1 MSSVQQ
7 DSFWTSEDKIPISQ
21 KSVSIPSS
29 NGLEYKGGQRV
40 VVEVPP
46 TVEFI
51 QPKESYLQFDVKLQ
65 LPTGATHETYLQLDE
80 TLGAQ
85 ILLKDVRI
93 YSGGAG
99 KILLEEYQDYNV
111 LTNVKYTYETNDVIR
126 AKRALTEGSSC
137 HTIATRTNRGTTES
151 HKNDPAKNLYFDNVA
166 SNAAGTVFD
175 NTNFK
180 TVKVQLPIN
189 TGLFSSNKV
198 LPTLLT
204 EGLVLDIQL
213 ESGNR
218 VYRQLDTARL
228 NTKALSKP
236 VFHGITAAGAPIVG
250 GAGTGGG
257 TSVAATEIFLAKDN
271 TQMTKVEHCPF
282 CVGERIG
289 FAKVDTAAAE
299 LDDTVVDV
307 EPTDTFVIDEIVI
320 DATYVK
326 LVMKGT
332 GGKLLATADDVTSNN
347 FIVFSTSVGADYSA
361 FDYTVSNVELVL
373 QQLEMPQGYKSKM
386 MSMMKEGGSMNYD
399 FLSFTNYKYSQLQSD
414 RVANIRLPLNMSR
427 AKAIL
432 SVPTDATVYI
442 PYQAISGGLPSAAK
456 TYITFEEATAV
467 STSDKFECSD
477 KSGINGIVDY
487 LTNYQFF
494 YDGKLN
500 PSRRVDTSK
509 TSSQVSI
516 SQQPLIELE
525 KALSMS
531 NITPFS
537 FREFNTNFVIGRAL
551 SLHNGCY
558 NAVGKDFNLQLE
570 YNESTAPT
578 KNKLWCN
585 FVSHLRRIEFRGDG
599 ISLQV

>member
-1 MSSVQQ
+1 MSSVSQ

-40 VVEVPP
+40 VVEVPS

-65 LPTGATHETYLQLDE
+65 LPAGVANQTYLQLDE

-166 SNAAGTVFD
+166 SNASGTVFK
-175 NTNFK
+175 NANFK
-180 TVKVQLPIN
+180 TVKVQLPLN

-236 VFHGITAAGAPIVG
+236 IFHGITAAGGPIVG

-257 TSVAATEIFLAKDN
+257 TSVAATTIFLAKDN
-271 TQMTKVEHCPF
+271 TQMTKIEHCPF
-282 CVGERIG
+282 CVGENIG
-289 FAKVDTAAAE
+289 FAKVDTAALE
-299 LDDTVVDV
+299 LDATVVALADN
-307 EPTDTFVIDEIVI
+307 FVIDEITL
-320 DATYVK
+320 DGGFVK
-326 LVMKGT
+326 LTMTGT
-332 GGKLLATADDVTSNN
+332 GGKLAALAADVTTND
-347 FIVFSTSVGADYSA
+347 FIIFSSSVAADYSSL
-361 FDYTVSNVELVL
+361 DYTVSNVELVL

-432 SVPTDATVYI
+432 SVPTDATVYK
-442 PYQAISGGLPSAAK
+442 PSDVISGGQPGGAK
-456 TYITFEEATAV
+456 TYITFQEATAV
-467 STSDKFECSD
+467 STSDKLECSD
-477 KSGINGIVDY
+477 KSGINGVVDY

-551 SLHNGCY
+551 SLHNGVY
-558 NAVGKDFNLQLE
+558 DAVGKDFNLQLE
-570 YNESTAPT
+570 YNETEPPS

>member
-51 QPKESYLQFDVKLQ
+51 QPKESYLQFDVKLK
-65 LPTGATHETYLQLDE
+65 LPTGVAHQTYLQLDE

-85 ILLKDVRI
+85 ILLKDIRI

-111 LTNVKYTYETNDVIR
+111 YTNVKYTYETNDVIR
-126 AKRALTEGSSC
+126 AKRALTEGS
-137 HTIATRTNRGTTES
+137 TAQKIALRGNAGTTES
-151 HKNDPAKNLYFDNVA
+151 HKNDCITNPYFNNVA
-166 SNAAGTVFD
+166 SNAAGTVFSD
-175 NTNFK
+175 ADFK
-180 TVKVQLPIN
+180 TVKVQLPLN

-213 ESGNR
+213 EAGNR

-228 NTKALSKP
+228 NTRAKLKP
-236 VFHGITAAGAPIVG
+236 VFHGIDAAGAPIVG

-257 TSVAATEIFLAKDN
+257 NSVLATEIFLSQDYN
-271 TQMTKVEHCPF
+271 RMTKKEHCPF
-282 CVGERIG
+282 CVGENIG
-289 FAKVDTAAAE
+289 FMK
-299 LDDTVVDV
+299 LDSSTLDPLDSGVKTVN
-307 EPTDTFVIDEIVI
+307 PANYFVIDEIVE
-320 DATYVK
+320 DAGYVK
-326 LVMKGT
+326 LVLKGT
-332 GGKLLATADDVTSNN
+332 GGKLADDQEDVTSAD
-347 FIVFSTSVGADYSA
+347 FLIFSTSVTADYTQ
-361 FDYTVSNVELVL
+361 FDYTVSNVELVV

-399 FLSFTNYKYSQLQSD
+399 FLSVTNYKYSQLASD

-432 SVPTDATVYI
+432 SVPTDATVYL
-442 PYQAISGGLPSAAK
+442 PYQAISGGEVGANK
-456 TYITFEEATAV
+456 TYVSFEETVAQTTA
-467 STSDKFECSD
+467 DKRECSD
-477 KSGINGIVDY
+477 KSGMNGCVDF

-537 FREFNTNFVIGRAL
+537 FREFNTNFVVGRAL
-551 SLHNGCY
+551 SLHNGC
-558 NAVGKDFNLQLE
+558 VMILE
-570 YNESTAPT
+570 IAILIYS
-578 KNKLWCN
+578 
-585 FVSHLRRIEFRGDG
+585 
-599 ISLQV
+599 